1 VNNEFKMYP
10 NPVHGDKIHFNVA
23 SDVTVSDVS
32 GKQVLNA
39 NNATELN
46 VSQLNSGIYFVRN
59 AEGKVLK
66 LIK

>member
-1 VNNEFKMYP
+1 VNTDFMMYP
-10 NPVHGDKIHFNVA
+10 NPVNGALIHFNVA
-23 SDVTVSDVS
+23 SDVTISDVS

-39 NNATELN
+39 KNATEIN
-46 VSQLNSGIYFVRN
+46 VSQLNNGIYFVRN